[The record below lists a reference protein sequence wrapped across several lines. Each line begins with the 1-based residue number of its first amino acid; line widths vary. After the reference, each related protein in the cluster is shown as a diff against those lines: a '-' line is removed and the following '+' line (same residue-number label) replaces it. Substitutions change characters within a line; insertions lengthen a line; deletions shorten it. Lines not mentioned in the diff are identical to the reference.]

1 MDELIINLRKDP
13 LSVMEMS
20 FFLKKKEN
28 TFAEAKNVTHGLLV
42 SSSTIV
48 VHT

>member
-20 FFLKKKEN
+20 FFFKKEN